1 MGALHRLQ
9 GNGEGLMGHT
19 TGMDYVPLAQALA
32 DQLHTNGTPEHISR
46 LFARVP
52 RHRFLPD
59 VYWTQDRTRM
69 DRTEAP
75 ELWLR
80 TAYTDQALTTQ
91 RDDGADGGMGVP
103 SSSSSAPSVMARML
117 AAARIEPDMRVLEI
131 GTGTG
136 WNAALL
142 SELLGSRNVSS
153 IEIDPAVADHARLAL
168 YTAGYSPDVALGD
181 GERAETR
188 HSTYHRII
196 ATCTVSAVPWRWLE
210 QLRYRGRIVT
220 PWAPTPGAPVGV
232 LAVLDTVTSTHAE
245 GRFEGSLSFMWARGQ
260 RRPGQHVPGPAA
272 HAEHIETTA
281 GDPREPWLDGERALL
296 LSLLMP
302 EWAHGMRME
311 PGATDPHVWVASTRC
326 ESWAR
331 LHADGRV
338 EQGGG
343 RRLVDEARMAW
354 RWWEAQGRPAVSSF
368 GLTVDR
374 DSGRQTVWLHGPQRA
389 VWSSRR
395 QI

>member
-1 MGALHRLQ
+1 
-9 GNGEGLMGHT
+9 MGHT
-19 TGMDYVPLAQALA
+19 TGMDYAPLAQALA
-32 DQLHTNGTPEHISR
+32 ARLRDGGTPDHIAA

-59 VYWTQDRTRM
+59 VYWTQDRTWV
-69 DRTEAP
+69 DRAEDPGT
-75 ELWLR
+75 WLR

-91 RDDGADGGMGVP
+91 RDDGRDGGMGVP
-103 SSSSSAPSVMARML
+103 SSSSSAPTVMARML
-117 AAARIEPDMRVLEI
+117 AAARIEPDQRVLEV

-142 SELLGSRNVSS
+142 AELLGSRNVAS
-153 IEIDPAVADHARLAL
+153 IEIDEGLADTARGSL
-168 YTAGYSPDVALGD
+168 YAAGYTPDVVVGD
-181 GERAETR
+181 GEHVETR
-188 HSTYHRII
+188 YPAYHRII

-210 QLRYRGRIVT
+210 QLRGRGRIVT
-220 PWAPTPGAPVGV
+220 PWSPTPGAPGGV

-260 RRPGQHVPGPAA
+260 RWPGQPAPDPDA
-272 HAEHIETTA
+272 RAEHTETVT

-296 LSLLMP
+296 LSLLRP
-302 EWAHGMRME
+302 EWTFGMRME
-311 PGATDPHVWVASTRC
+311 PGAEQPYVWLASTRC

-338 EQGGG
+338 EQGG
-343 RRLVDEARMAW
+343 RRLLVEESRMAW
-354 RWWEAQGRPAVSSF
+354 RWWENHGRPSVDRF

-374 DSGRQTVWLHGPQRA
+374 DAGRQTVWLDGPQHA
-389 VWSSRR
+389 LWNTYR
-395 QI
+395 QTT